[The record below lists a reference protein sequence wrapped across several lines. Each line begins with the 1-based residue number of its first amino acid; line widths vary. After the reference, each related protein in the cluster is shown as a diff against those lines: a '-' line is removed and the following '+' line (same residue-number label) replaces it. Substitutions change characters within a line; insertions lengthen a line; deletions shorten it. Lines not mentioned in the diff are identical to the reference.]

1 MKTQLTGSHHLE
13 ARRMKGRADNCTSQ
27 PRHAIETLVKDE
39 TLRTHSRIYSLDDV
53 FAIVVAGRTS
63 LPSKRFILCKLY
75 LKNWSNPAL

>member
-27 PRHAIETLVKDE
+27 VKDE